1 MSLAHDPTNA
11 NAVPGSSKHPYSP
24 APVPPAPPA
33 LARID
38 PSGSA
43 PPTTGP
49 TSSAPAPAAA
59 SARRRADGPIIV
71 PTVVA
76 SDGVREV
83 PQLFEHCHVDDLIA
97 LIASMLDR
105 LIEHNDRIP
114 LTPNSLT
121 RFHSRAPP
129 SIGVRDYLLRI
140 ARYTNVEPCCL
151 LILLPYVDKVC
162 ARMNTFTISSLTVH
176 RFIIAAVSVG
186 SKALSDAFCTNGRYS
201 RVGGVSIVEMNLL
214 EKEFCEAI
222 DWRLTTSGSVLAHY
236 YTSLVRS
243 HPKYRLSTAPLPE
256 RDPPTE
262 PAPPVPFSVVS
273 NGSSSTTTTT
283 TTGSSPRSVPPSST
297 SSSSTA
303 GTGETSG
310 ARDDALSDSMSVDPA
325 PNAPSSPPPPPPPPS
340 ARPPASSSASPSLV
354 VLGSNDPSPVPPP
367 PPLVPPNLSR
377 RIISASNLPSPNPPP
392 HPRPVATTTTTTTM
406 APPTTT
412 TTTTMTYSPAKRG
425 RRRSTSSDASSSA
438 GSSTMSTTTSSF
450 SSSAAAAAGTNVI
463 AGGGGRGGG
472 GPGSGSTH
480 PATRFA
486 PSPRLSATTS
496 QPTTTS
502 TTTAAAARAEMR

>member
-1 MSLAHDPTNA
+1 MASPHDPTNA
-11 NAVPGSSKHPYSP
+11 NAVAGSSRFPYTPQQSGNAATP
-24 APVPPAPPA
+24 GLNPPAPPS
-33 LARID
+33 LPRID
-38 PSGSA
+38 PAGSA
-43 PPTTGP
+43 PPTEP
-49 TSSAPAPAAA
+49 RPVPVQPAQQP
-59 SARRRADGPIIV
+59 RRRADGPIIV
-71 PTVVA
+71 PTAVA
-76 SDGVREV
+76 PDGVREV
-83 PQLFEHCHVDDLIA
+83 PQLFEHCQVEDLIA

-201 RVGGVSIVEMNLL
+201 RVGGVSVVEMNLL

-262 PAPPVPFSVVS
+262 PSSSISNSSSSSQPISFSDQPVPTSTVNGSGTSHVDSTETSPSASSSSRSISNSASSSSMSIDPSPALSTTSLPRTDHAPPSMNPAS
-273 NGSSSTTTTT
+273 SSSTT
-283 TTGSSPRSVPPSST
+283 SSPRPAVKFPRPLSSDLTGT
-297 SSSSTA
+297 ST
-303 GTGETSG
+303 
-310 ARDDALSDSMSVDPA
+310 
-325 PNAPSSPPPPPPPPS
+325 
-340 ARPPASSSASPSLV
+340 
-354 VLGSNDPSPVPPP
+354 
-367 PPLVPPNLSR
+367 PPLIPPNLSR
-377 RIISASNLPSPNPPP
+377 RVVTASNLPSPNPVPQT
-392 HPRPVATTTTTTTM
+392 RINSTTTQNRQSLSPRFSSSSPRVPKPNGILSSEGTM
-406 APPTTT
+406 APPSLLH
-412 TTTTMTYSPAKRG
+412 SPAKRG
-425 RRRSTSSDASSSA
+425 RRPSSGASSEASSSGESPA
-438 GSSTMSTTTSSF
+438 NGP
-450 SSSAAAAAGTNVI
+450 I
-463 AGGGGRGGG
+463 GGGT
-472 GPGSGSTH
+472 STSRN
-480 PATRFA
+480 PETRFA
-486 PSPRLSATTS
+486 PSPRLSA
-496 QPTTTS
+496 
-502 TTTAAAARAEMR
+502 EI